1 MRYFLLL
8 KNNTLNHI
16 NIIKLHIIQIKNIY
30 LIIKKLRCIYILV
43 NYENFLLRYHV
54 LWEII

>member
-1 MRYFLLL
+1 M
-8 KNNTLNHI
+8 

-30 LIIKKLRCIYILV
+30 LIIKKLGCIYIQV

>member
-1 MRYFLLL
+1 M
-8 KNNTLNHI
+8 

-30 LIIKKLRCIYILV
+30 LIIKKLGFIYIHV